1 MRPCDLTGAVLQTD
15 DLLLSKRPNCGEPRR
30 QTDVEIGLPPHPSGE
45 RPSGVFGFL
54 GSRDMSRTR
63 HPATCA
69 VTAEVITLP
78 VGKVI
83 RACNGFRYH
92 RIRETIVDGRDRQ
105 CGEPPIS
112 LCLSARGLGS
122 TDPTIASL
130 RRSKAFPSLVGLGLS
145 TVPAFGRSVPGVL
158 PTAWVE
164 GPTGVPV
171 HRGFRKYPPHGR
183 SRRIASTLGCPGIYD
198 ERGRSESRERGGRAM
213 RRRNVYKDS

>member
-92 RIRETIVDGRDRQ
+92 RIRETIVYGRDRQ
-105 CGEPPIS
+105 RGEPLLIS
-112 LCLSARGLGS
+112 ACLRRVLGS
-122 TDPTIASL
+122 TNPTIA
-130 RRSKAFPSLVGLGLS
+130 PPS
-145 TVPAFGRSVPGVL
+145 TVQSFPVSRRAWIIDRARFGRLFPGV
-158 PTAWVE
+158 
-164 GPTGVPV
+164 
-171 HRGFRKYPPHGR
+171 HRVRVTRMLRPASQSAGI
-183 SRRIASTLGCPGIYD
+183 SRRY
-198 ERGRSESRERGGRAM
+198 
-213 RRRNVYKDS
+213 